1 MDYRQVKNLLQEFN
15 AKTEKELKDK
25 INETWW
31 ESNCSICGQK
41 VDLREC
47 HYENGDPICESCY
60 Q

>member
-1 MDYRQVKNLLQEFN
+1 MDYKQVKNILKEFN

-31 ESNCSICGQK
+31 ESNCSVCGQK

-47 HYENGDPICESCY
+47 HYENGDPVCKSCY
-60 Q
+60 E